1 MVRHTVKSIR
11 VEDDMHIM
19 REQMRSSTVS
29 SVPTFDQNIIINS
42 TVGLYQNYENMLLF
56 QMEEFGD
63 RSWREI
69 IRFIDRD
76 SIDRFDRN

>member
-1 MVRHTVKSIR
+1 
-11 VEDDMHIM
+11 
-19 REQMRSSTVS
+19 MRSSTVS